1 TVPAV
6 RPLQVLRTDGPAPLL
21 VFNTETDV
29 RPTSAI
35 HAQPDSTRFRLWE
48 VAGTSHVDQ
57 FLLGAPDCG
66 GAPIN
71 DAHQTWALR
80 AAIHDLDRWVRT
92 RFLAS
97 PGAPRTS
104 TTSGPIDRDPATG
117 LAIGGI
123 RLPDLSVPDRTLT
136 GARPS

>member
-57 FLLGAPDCG
+57 FLLGTPDCG

-71 DAHQTWALR
+71 DAPQTWALR
-80 AAIHDLDRWVRT
+80 AATHDLARWLRIPS
-92 RFLAS
+92 LA
-97 PGAPRTS
+97 APRAPRIS
-104 TTSGPIDRDPATG
+104 TASGAVDRDPATG
-117 LAIGGI
+117 LAVGGV
-123 RLPDLSVPDRTLT
+123 RL
-136 GARPS
+136 